1 MPETDTGTA
10 TRKLVWRVAEVSK
23 IIEETPRVK
32 SLVLDVPGWPGHRA
46 GQHVDVRLT
55 AEDDYQAQRSYSVAS
70 APESAHV
77 VLTVERLEGGEVS
90 SYLAADVQPGDRL
103 ELRGPIG
110 GYFVWTVAVGGP
122 LFLVG
127 GGSGIVPLMAM
138 LRHRAATKS
147 TIPAVLLYSARTFD
161 DIIYRQ
167 ELDGMAARND
177 GLRVAYTLTRRQ
189 PPGWSGGARRI
200 DGRMLESVGLPASA
214 RPRIFICGPTS
225 LVEAVAQSL
234 SALGHERSLVKT
246 ERFGP
251 TGR

>member
-10 TRKLVWRVAEVSK
+10 TRKLIWRVAEVSK
-23 IIEETPRVK
+23 IIDETPRVK
-32 SLVLDVPGWPGHRA
+32 SLVLDVPGWPRHRA

-55 AEDDYQAQRSYSVAS
+55 AEDGYQAQRSYSVAS

-77 VLTVERLEGGEVS
+77 VLTVERLEEGEVS

-110 GYFVWTVAVGGP
+110 GYFVWTVAIGGP
-122 LFLVG
+122 LFLVA

-138 LRHRAATKS
+138 LRHRAAAKS
-147 TIPAVLLYSARTFD
+147 TIPAVLLYSARTFN

-200 DGRMLESVGLPASA
+200 DGRMLESIGLPASA

-234 SALGHERSLVKT
+234 SALGHERSLIKT